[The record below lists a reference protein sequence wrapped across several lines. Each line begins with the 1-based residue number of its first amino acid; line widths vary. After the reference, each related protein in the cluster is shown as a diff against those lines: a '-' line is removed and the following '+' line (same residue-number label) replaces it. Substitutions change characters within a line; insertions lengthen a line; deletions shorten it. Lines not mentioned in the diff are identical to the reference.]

1 MPPVNGDPPRSESS
15 AERPASPTKRD
26 KKREL
31 LFQAAL
37 RLIGERGYAGASV
50 EEIAA
55 RAGVA
60 KGVVYYYFD
69 SKAALAEQLIDTGL
83 RLLASKLEE
92 AVSEGMNPEEAIRA
106 LAYQQLRL
114 VNRERDFAKFL
125 LSEMWHD
132 DRQWRETLDK
142 RIQDIVEIYLRVIE
156 NGQALGSFR
165 TDMNTQFV
173 ASTLSSSILAGGLNW
188 TVVHPELDLD
198 ELADEF
204 TEYALAV
211 LRKH

>member
-1 MPPVNGDPPRSESS
+1 MSPVDGDTQRSQPP

-83 RLLASKLEE
+83 RLLATRLEE
-92 AVSEGMNPEEAIRA
+92 ALVDDMTPDEAIRA

-142 RIQDIVEIYLRVIE
+142 RIQDIVDIYLRVIE
-156 NGQALGSFR
+156 HGQTLGRFR

-188 TVVHPELDLD
+188 TVVHPELNLD

-204 TEYALAV
+204 AEYALAV
-211 LRKH
+211 LRKR

>member
-1 MPPVNGDPPRSESS
+1 MSPADGDTQRSESS
-15 AERPASPTKRD
+15 AEQPPSPTKRD

-92 AVSEGMNPEEAIRA
+92 VLSEDLTPDEAIRA

-142 RIQDIVEIYLRVIE
+142 RIQDIVEIYLGVIKR
-156 NGQALGSFR
+156 GQELGSFR

-188 TVVHPELDLD
+188 TVVHPELNLD

>member
-1 MPPVNGDPPRSESS
+1 MSPADGDTQRSESS
-15 AERPASPTKRD
+15 AEQPPSPTKRD

-92 AVSEGMNPEEAIRA
+92 VLSEDMTPDEAIRA

-142 RIQDIVEIYLRVIE
+142 RIQDIVEIYLGVIKR
-156 NGQALGSFR
+156 GQELGSFR

-188 TVVHPELDLD
+188 TVVHPELNLD
-198 ELADEF
+198 ELANEF

>member
-1 MPPVNGDPPRSESS
+1 MPGKPSE
-15 AERPASPTKRD
+15 PTKRD

-83 RLLASKLEE
+83 RLLASRLEDAIE
-92 AVSEGMNPEEAIRA
+92 PEMSPEEAIRA
-106 LAYQQLRL
+106 VTYQQLRL
-114 VNRERDFAKFL
+114 VNRERDFTKFL

-132 DRQWRETLDK
+132 DRQWRETLDR
-142 RIQDIVEIYLRVIE
+142 RIQDIVDIYLSIIE
-156 NGQALGSFR
+156 RGQEQGHFR

-188 TVVHPELDLD
+188 TVVHPELDLND
-198 ELADEF
+198 LADEF

-211 LRKH
+211 LQTR

>member
-1 MPPVNGDPPRSESS
+1 MSPADGDTQRSESS
-15 AERPASPTKRD
+15 AEQPPSPTKRD

-92 AVSEGMNPEEAIRA
+92 VLSEDMTPDEAIRA

-142 RIQDIVEIYLRVIE
+142 RIQDIVEIYLGVIKR
-156 NGQALGSFR
+156 GQELGSFR

-188 TVVHPELDLD
+188 TVVHPELNLD